1 MKARAPPSATGWQH
15 CSRYLA
21 STRDLS
27 LIIRRPDTPT
37 APVVWTD
44 SSYAPNYGTAFDNY
58 RSTSGYVVTHN
69 GTALSWRSR
78 RQRILATSSCEAE
91 TIAACAAAKEA
102 VLSRKWQRA
111 TTGVAPR
118 TLLLGDNA
126 SSIKSETNG
135 SDNDGSKHV
144 DVMAHYVRERMRAGD
159 LHYTYVATN
168 ENIADCMTKNNYYPA
183 FKKFRAAMGVA

>member
-1 MKARAPPSATGWQH
+1 MVLDSLGSAISASVPAGFPQQGAQNKKPH

-27 LIIRRPDTPT
+27 LVIRRPDAPT

-44 SSYAPNYGTAFDNY
+44 SNYAPNYGTAFDNC

-91 TIAACAAAKEA
+91 TIVDRPT
-102 VLSRKWQRA
+102 VL
-111 TTGVAPR
+111 R
-118 TLLLGDNA
+118 T
-126 SSIKSETNG
+126 
-135 SDNDGSKHV
+135 
-144 DVMAHYVRERMRAGD
+144 
-159 LHYTYVATN
+159 
-168 ENIADCMTKNNYYPA
+168 
-183 FKKFRAAMGVA
+183 